1 MCLKLLPHLNS
12 RSLLSSR
19 TRHRSEG
26 FVTALTCGVW
36 WWWQFQKNCESP
48 NRLLSNLHMG
58 RTLYTSSLHI
68 AIPEIVQCQECTRF
82 LWIIC
87 LVLASECE
95 RVYTSALC
103 VWDPSANHVSCQH
116 SRRPLELQNKSGYSY
131 VPFVHAKCH
140 ITRTMCTYRKWIKC
154 TQFES
159 LSWIWTC
166 FRSTL
171 CPRGRW
177 VVCGKRHVL
186 IRRKHRS
193 SSWGHVHVDEKWM
206 KGTLFNRSTNTV
218 QCTRLCVHVPYDS
231 WDCRLRVYCHNPES

>member
-95 RVYTSALC
+95 RVYTSALS
-103 VWDPSANHVSCQH
+103 VWAPSANNVSCQI
-116 SRRPLELQNKSGYSY
+116 RPMNILNKWS
-131 VPFVHAKCH
+131 K
-140 ITRTMCTYRKWIKC
+140 MCWGDALKVKWSI
-154 TQFES
+154 
-159 LSWIWTC
+159 LIWTC
-166 FRSTL
+166 FWSTL

-177 VVCGKRHVL
+177 VVNVAKHKNTGPTHGPRCPCGWKVNVRH
-186 IRRKHRS
+186 
-193 SSWGHVHVDEKWM
+193 
-206 KGTLFNRSTNTV
+206 TF
-218 QCTRLCVHVPYDS
+218 
-231 WDCRLRVYCHNPES
+231 